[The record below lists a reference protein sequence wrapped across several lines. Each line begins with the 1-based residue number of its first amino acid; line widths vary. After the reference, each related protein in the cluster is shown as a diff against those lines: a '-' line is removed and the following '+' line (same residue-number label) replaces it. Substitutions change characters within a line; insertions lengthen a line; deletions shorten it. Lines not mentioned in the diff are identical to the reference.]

1 MALKVGELFASLNL
15 KDEGFSSG
23 LSEAESAMNGAAKSM
38 QSSSDS
44 IFKGLLKMDIFKK
57 VAGMVMNGAKSV
69 LAVGQSFEATM
80 SGVGALSGAGVED
93 MQRLEEAAKHY
104 GATTSFSAT
113 QAAEAMQYM
122 ALAGWDTEKTL
133 AGLPGVLNLAAA
145 SGMDLGRAS
154 DAITD
159 YLSAFGLAAEDAA
172 GMADMMAYAQAHSNT
187 SAQALSDAYGNCA
200 STMHGAGQDIQTTT
214 AMLMLLADQGLK
226 GSEAGTA
233 MSAVMRDMTQKME
246 NGAIKIGNTAVAV
259 QDAQGNFRDLN
270 DIMADVEAATA
281 GMGSAAKQA
290 ALMETFTAR
299 SIKAVNM
306 VMTAGTGKLGAYE
319 DALRSATG
327 TGEEQAGKMLDN
339 LQGDIK
345 LFQSAMEGLQLELYD
360 GVSEI
365 ARDMVHGGS
374 EIVQALLEG
383 VQSGF
388 DNASLDK
395 LLGGSFNLMD
405 AIGKNIRKGIRAMPK
420 FFSDLGKLAGP
431 FAKHLIGMAGEA
443 VGTFVASL
451 PELAPALL
459 EGFINLF
466 AGVTSGLTE
475 AFKGIFLA
483 MTGQLDKGELGLQLG
498 EAMGV
503 DIDTGDAEAEIEGA
517 KRTMT
522 QGLHDALE
530 YVRRTFT
537 GEVEGDSDSMA
548 NAATKLV
555 NEKLAGL
562 YGQVGEWEQSKIA
575 EIQSSDLG
583 ADEMAAAI
591 EGVSAQA
598 DEMRARLASSRGE
611 AEAWLDTYSGMPADI
626 VNEHYNELEGILD
639 GVSDVEKVT
648 SEYAQA
654 VGDSV
659 EEQSLGE
666 QIFEHLFGD
675 VDLSSVT
682 EVFSNLGQTIG
693 DAINTGFTAAGIGTT
708 GIINMITSG
717 LDTITS
723 EDFNTQAEAV
733 ATHVITA
740 IGNGFT
746 NVVNKTTTLVVQ
758 IINGLSTALGK
769 ITAGGPELTST
780 GESVAGAV
788 FDAIIKGIESLEN
801 GAIRIVNALGG
812 LLGQALDSM
821 NDEDFV
827 AGLTSLGTTI
837 IQGIG
842 ESLRKAGEAGVSIM
856 DAITS
861 VINEQLTPDKISG
874 ALTNIGNF
882 IQGIWDAISGEMTKE
897 DEGGRTLLDAFVDM
911 VGAAFNSLTDD
922 QVLTAV
928 GDLGTKILTALG
940 RGIKSA
946 FTKASEI
953 VDAITEMIRG
963 AMQGADGTDLTG
975 SFIGLGTQIVSALGE
990 AIKLA
995 AGGAA
1000 TLISSIGELISTL
1013 ISSAFGEAADE
1024 TTSGDAQ
1031 SVFAGLGSTLVT
1043 GISSALT
1050 AVGDAGGQIWSA
1062 ISGLFEGQ
1070 DWASIGSAVWE
1081 KIKGG
1086 ITATGDWLKTQLGY
1100 QPSDEWSTIGRSLW
1114 NKIKT
1119 GISATGDWL
1128 KTLLGYSPSDGW
1140 IQVGK
1145 NVWAK
1150 IKEGISTG
1158 LETLKTNLGE
1168 LSNNE
1173 TIGKLQTALDGVL
1186 TTAEG
1191 IASSIA
1197 DAYSKLMENG
1207 TLGDIWTSLGG
1218 IVGNIADIIGTLTGA
1233 IFGVGEDV
1241 SKALS
1246 GDGQA
1251 DPESNPIVKVVQ
1263 AISTAMQGMET
1274 ALGWLA
1280 DALKTLDEWGG
1291 LVPIVE
1297 GLGAAVASY
1306 FTASAVSNVVAFF
1319 KAFGAGGSV
1328 LAALNPEIAALAA
1341 FVAGLVALAA
1351 WARGQIKMED
1361 KVNTDYW
1368 DSFAF
1373 DNIYVALDA
1382 YKDAETA
1389 ISEAMSQN
1397 VTGGLFSQEEA
1408 NAVADLMRGYID
1420 QATGEFDTQGW
1431 HDTGVEAAKELVMG
1445 MRGELGGSG
1454 GLETGLSEE
1463 LESTKAI
1470 LEQFGFGEDV
1480 SGATEGAKAEA
1491 EAAMAELDALAS
1503 QYGDSGE
1510 NAGLGYGEG
1519 MAGTDLSSYAS
1530 TLTSSGVDA
1539 VNSAQSA
1546 SSPAQLFVPAGEYA
1560 AAGYGEGMANYDI
1573 SPAARTLAT
1582 SARQAVIQAWPSSTI
1597 QQIGRYFAQGLANGI
1612 RAGKSAVIQ
1621 AAAEVASAAIKKAK
1635 ATLQENS
1642 PSKVTTEMGEF
1653 FSQGFANGITNGLN
1667 AVRTVASNMAATA
1680 SGALNQGVQSR
1691 SAALAGTSAATA
1703 NAPGFDYDR
1712 LETIV
1717 RGLNLVMVANDKA
1730 IAQVTARQ
1738 NKIQSDNEAKRL
1750 ALATGRR

>member
-365 ARDMVHGGS
+365 ARDMVQGGT

-405 AIGKNIRKGIRAMPK
+405 AVGKNIRKGIRAMPK

-431 FAKHLIGMAGEA
+431 FAKHLIGMAGQA

-522 QGLHDALE
+522 HGLHDALE

-562 YGQVGEWEQSKIA
+562 YGQVGEWERSKIA
-575 EIQSSDLG
+575 EIQASDLG

-666 QIFEHLFGD
+666 QIFDHLFGD

-723 EDFNTQAEAV
+723 QDFSTQAEAV
-733 ATHVITA
+733 ATQVITA

-812 LLGQALDSM
+812 LLGQALGSM

-861 VINEQLTPDKISG
+861 VINDQLTPEKISG

-882 IQGIWDAISGEMTKE
+882 IQGIWDAISGEMTKK

-928 GDLGTKILTALG
+928 GDLGAKILTALG
-940 RGIKSA
+940 SGIKSA

-975 SFIGLGTQIVSALGE
+975 SFIGLGTQIVTALGE

-1000 TLISSIGELISTL
+1000 TFISSIGEMISTL

-1031 SVFAGLGSTLVT
+1031 SVFAGLGATLVT

-1070 DWASIGSAVWE
+1070 DWASIGSAIWE

-1128 KTLLGYSPSDGW
+1128 KTLLGYSPSDSW

-1246 GDGQA
+1246 GDGQT
-1251 DPESNPIVKVVQ
+1251 DPESNPIVKIVQ

-1297 GLGAAVASY
+1297 GIGVAIATYFVASNI
-1306 FTASAVSNVVAFF
+1306 ANVVAFF
-1319 KAFGAGGSV
+1319 KAFAAGQIIFS
-1328 LAALNPEIAALAA
+1328 ALNPTITAISAA
-1341 FVAGLVALAA
+1341 VGGLVALITWASGHLDVNDNPIADYVNSMASNVDIGTDWQTPFKTIETVMNQTGNIQWANGGSSSAIETWFNQTAA
-1351 WARGQIKMED
+1351 AIASGTAEYEGALED
-1361 KVNTDYW
+1361 YQADMRETFAGFGLTQEQTDYYFG
-1368 DSFAF
+1368 DLLKNMFG
-1373 DNIYVALDA
+1373 DGTE
-1382 YKDAETA
+1382 AETA
-1389 ISEAMSQN
+1389 ATEA
-1397 VTGGLFSQEEA
+1397 VDA
-1408 NAVADLMRGYID
+1408 AK
-1420 QATGEFDTQGW
+1420 
-1431 HDTGVEAAKELVMG
+1431 TGVESAV
-1445 MRGELGGSG
+1445 
-1454 GLETGLSEE
+1454 
-1463 LESTKAI
+1463 
-1470 LEQFGFGEDV
+1470 
-1480 SGATEGAKAEA
+1480 
-1491 EAAMAELDALAS
+1491 AELDALAS
-1503 QYGDSGE
+1503 EYGDSGE
-1510 NAGLGYGEG
+1510 NAAQGYGTA
-1519 MAGTDLSSYAS
+1519 MANTDMTPYAGA
-1530 TLTSSGVDA
+1530 LTSGGVDA
-1539 VNSAQSA
+1539 VNTTQDSG
-1546 SSPAQLFVPAGEYA
+1546 SPARLFMPAGEYA

-1582 SARQAVIQAWPSSTI
+1582 SARQAVMRAWPLSTI
-1597 QQIGRYFAQGLANGI
+1597 QQIGKYFAQGLADGI
-1612 RAGKSAVIQ
+1612 KAGKSAVIE
-1621 AAAEVASAAIKKAK
+1621 AAKEVAEAAIKKAK
-1635 ATLQENS
+1635 ATLDEKS

-1691 SAALAGTSAATA
+1691 SAALAGASAATA